1 MDEKTKNELL
11 KVESEIIDVL
21 AKSKLSLEYCIVV
34 TAHVIVDIFKMLE
47 EEVGKDE
54 NIQFARQKIA
64 DFIAKGD

>member
-21 AKSKLSLEYCIVV
+21 AKSKLSLDYCIVV

-47 EEVGKDE
+47 EDE